1 MFYQI
6 STLIL
11 FAVTI
16 GWFTTPKAPIVLSDE
31 QSVYKVLQELGD
43 DAVTHELNS
52 LIPGVSAERGRELFL
67 TGYTTLPN
75 GQRTKKQSK
84 HFVCTSGH
92 NNVREEYDIGNP
104 NPETRLT
111 YAVENELPYLQGTT
125 LHGVVNRVTFYNGD
139 YHKKYGRE
147 TVDKVKE
154 NLRESIQLCAVGCA
168 QGRALGTWEIE
179 SVLAY
184 FWTLELEISDLKLN
198 QVEREQVIAALH
210 DNADK
215 EKAIEIIHSKY
226 NEAAPATFADHP
238 DDYSDGYDVE
248 GNAERGE
255 VIYGKSCLHCHEN
268 GRYSYYSLD
277 KTPLSLNHL
286 KKNIKK
292 AHSPYNT
299 YNLIIDGT
307 LPVWGEKAYMPQYPL
322 ERMSIQQMEDLRA
335 YLETNEK

>member
-6 STLIL
+6 GTLIL
-11 FAVTI
+11 FIVTI
-16 GWFTTPKAPIVLSDE
+16 GWLATPEVPEVLNDE

-43 DAVTHELNS
+43 DAVSHELNS
-52 LIPGVSAERGRELFL
+52 LVPGVSAERGRELFL

-75 GQRTKKQSK
+75 GVRTKKQSK
-84 HFVCTSGH
+84 HFVCTSCH
-92 NNVREEYDIGNP
+92 NNVREEYDIAHP
-104 NPETRLT
+104 DPETRLA
-111 YAVENELPYLQGTT
+111 YAVENDLPYLQGTT
-125 LHGVVNRVTFYNGD
+125 LHGVVNRVSFYNGD

-154 NLRESIQLCAVGCA
+154 DLRESIQLCAVGCA

-184 FWTLELEISDLKLN
+184 FWTLELQISDLKLN
-198 QVEREQVIAALH
+198 KEEREHVIAALH

-215 EKAIEIIHSKY
+215 AKAINILHSKY
-226 NEAAPATFADHP
+226 RDAAPATFANLP
-238 DDYSDGYDVE
+238 ESYRKGYDVT

-255 VIYGKSCLHCHEN
+255 VIYTKSCLHCHEA

-277 KTPLSLNHL
+277 TTPLSLNHL
-286 KKNIKK
+286 KKHIKK
-292 AHSPYNT
+292 PNSPFNT

-335 YLETNEK
+335 YLESEPR